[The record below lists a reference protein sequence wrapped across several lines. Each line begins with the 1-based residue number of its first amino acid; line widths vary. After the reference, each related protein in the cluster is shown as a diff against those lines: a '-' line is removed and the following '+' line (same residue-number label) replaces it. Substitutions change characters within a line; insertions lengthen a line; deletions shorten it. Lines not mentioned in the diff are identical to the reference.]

1 MFTGIVQAVGRI
13 ERVERQSGGMR
24 LTVGAVLPGAALALG
39 ESVAV
44 DGACLTVS
52 AAVPGG
58 FAADVS
64 EETVSRTT
72 LGDCRP
78 GTRVNLERALTL
90 TDRLGGH
97 IVTGHVDGLGTLR
110 ERRAAGN
117 SWTYSIDSPPAL
129 REYIAEKGSI
139 AVDGVSLT
147 VSSLSAS
154 GFTAAVIPHTEAATT
169 LGAKLPGSRVNLE
182 VDILARYVKR
192 ILSAG
197 NLESND
203 RRGLGG
209 LLEEFLA

>member
-1 MFTGIVQAVGRI
+1 MFTGIVQRI
-13 ERVERQSGGMR
+13 GRVERVDRISNGMR
-24 LTVGAVLPGAALALG
+24 LTVDAGLPGPSLVAG

-52 AAVPGG
+52 SILPAG

-72 LGDCRP
+72 LGECRP

-97 IVTGHVDGLGTLR
+97 IVTGHIDGFGTLR

-117 SWTYSIDSPPAL
+117 SRIYSIESPPAL
-129 REYIAEKGSI
+129 REFIAEKGSI

-147 VSSLSAS
+147 VAALTDL
-154 GFTAAVIPHTEAATT
+154 GFTAAVIPHTESSTT
-169 LGAKLPGSRVNLE
+169 LGAKQPGSRLNLE
-182 VDILARYVKR
+182 IDILARYVKR
-192 ILSAG
+192 ILSVGSPASPEG
-197 NLESND
+197 
-203 RRGLGG
+203 RGLSR
-209 LLEEFLA
+209 LLEDYLA